1 MYRSPASFLLS
12 RARPV
17 SYRSGPSRGKDAI
30 EPRGN
35 RCLLRREPGSD
46 FHPAAR
52 LLDDVYG
59 MDEHPNATAYR
70 RTADAFRVGDREALA
85 ALIDEDVVWHIPGS
99 GPMAGDIHGREAL
112 FRFFDRLRDVT
123 EGTFMIKE
131 HDVLGSDE
139 HVVALS
145 NWSAVREGIPVSVD
159 VVGVFH
165 FRDGRQQERWNH
177 PSDMAALDRLLGG
190 PM

>member
-1 MYRSPASFLLS
+1 MFDLGLTKAAARAPAREGVSRRSLINGKPGFDMLEV
-12 RARPV
+12 ARL
-17 SYRSGPSRGKDAI
+17 GPRL
-30 EPRGN
+30 P
-35 RCLLRREPGSD
+35 
-46 FHPAAR
+46 PAAR
-52 LLDDVYG
+52 LLDDVRG
-59 MDEHPNATAYR
+59 MDHPNATAYR

-99 GPMAGDIHGREAL
+99 GPLAGDIHGREAL

-123 EGTFMIKE
+123 EGTFTIKE

-145 NWSAVREGIPVSVD
+145 TWSAVREGIPVSVD

-165 FRDGRQQERWNH
+165 YRDGQQQERWNH
-177 PSDMAALDRLLGG
+177 PSDMAALDLLLGG

>member
-1 MYRSPASFLLS
+1 VCWPIDLIV
-12 RARPV
+12 RATIRV
-17 SYRSGPSRGKDAI
+17 LGPRL
-30 EPRGN
+30 P
-35 RCLLRREPGSD
+35 
-46 FHPAAR
+46 PAAILR
-52 LLDDVYG
+52 DDGHG
-59 MDEHPNATAYR
+59 MDHPNITAYR
-70 RTADAFRVGDREALA
+70 RTADAFRVGDRGALA

-112 FRFFDRLRDVT
+112 FRFFDRVRDVT

-131 HDVLGSDE
+131 HDVLGSEE

-145 NWSAVREGIPVSVD
+145 NWSAAVREGIPVSVN

-177 PSDMAALDRLLGG
+177 ASDMAALDRLLGG
-190 PM
+190 PT

>member
-1 MYRSPASFLLS
+1 
-12 RARPV
+12 
-17 SYRSGPSRGKDAI
+17 
-30 EPRGN
+30 
-35 RCLLRREPGSD
+35 
-46 FHPAAR
+46 
-52 LLDDVYG
+52 
-59 MDEHPNATAYR
+59 MDHPNATAYR

-85 ALIDEDVVWHIPGS
+85 ALIGEDVVWHIPGS

-159 VVGVFH
+159 VVGVGTVGSKSVGTTPRMWLHWIAYSAGLCEARVVQFPPQLQL
-165 FRDGRQQERWNH
+165 RNPGR
-177 PSDMAALDRLLGG
+177 PS
-190 PM
+190 

>member
-1 MYRSPASFLLS
+1 
-12 RARPV
+12 
-17 SYRSGPSRGKDAI
+17 
-30 EPRGN
+30 
-35 RCLLRREPGSD
+35 
-46 FHPAAR
+46 
-52 LLDDVYG
+52 
-59 MDEHPNATAYR
+59 MDHPNVTAYR
-70 RTADAFRVGDREALA
+70 RTADAFRAGDREALA

-112 FRFFDRLRDVT
+112 FRFFDRLRDMT

-131 HDVLGSDE
+131 HDVLGTDD

-145 NWSAVREGIPVSVD
+145 NWSVVREGIPLSVD

-177 PSDMAALDRLLGG
+177 ASDMAALDRVLGG
-190 PM
+190 PI